1 MQAHNENINK
11 GPLSWMARNPVA
23 ANILMVVLLVGGFL
37 ISTRI
42 TKDVFPSFTVGAITI
57 SVSYPGA
64 TPEEIEKSIVNVIED
79 SLESVDGIKETAVK
93 ISPGTTQLTLTL
105 HDYVDENKVLQ
116 DVKAEIDRISTFP
129 KESERPVIALRLRH
143 VEVLNVL
150 LYGNKDYQILR
161 YWADIIKD
169 DLSQSPLIA
178 NVEVEGTKEF
188 EIHVEVP
195 QDNLRKY
202 GLKLEDIAT
211 VIGDMSIEL
220 GGGTLKTRAGDIL
233 LNVDER
239 RDYAAEFADI
249 VVRTNEDGSRL
260 MLEDIATISEGV
272 EDVTRWS
279 EFNGEDTLFWPFIR
293 MKATTP

>member
-220 GGGTLKTRAGDIL
+220 GGGTLKTRAAIFCSMLMNAVITPLNLRIL
-233 LNVDER
+233 SCVPMKT
-239 RDYAAEFADI
+239 AAALCWKI
-249 VVRTNEDGSRL
+249 SRL
-260 MLEDIATISEGV
+260 FRRGWKMSPAGPSLMGK
-272 EDVTRWS
+272 
-279 EFNGEDTLFWPFIR
+279 IR
-293 MKATTP
+293 FFGHL